1 MDHMNIRK
9 AMESTD
15 PASLVTPAP
24 KIDPSIVPISDFS
37 SQMSE
42 KDKSQ
47 IFLFLMKKQ
56 LGVARF
62 HELINECA
70 QELEVYG
77 LIENAEEVK
86 AACNAIAMAHK
97 TEKCSRPIMAIAM
110 KIAAHDN
117 SELSKKYMEIEEEEH
132 RILNEISEKYN
143 DTARKVYADLLN
155 EFTRKAMI
163 MNGPYA
169 KHIQAIIAKAREL
182 N

>member
-9 AMESTD
+9 AIESTD
-15 PASLVTPAP
+15 PGSLITPAP
-24 KIDPSIVPISDFS
+24 KIDPSIVPISDFIS
-37 SQMSE
+37 EIDE

-47 IFLFLMKKQ
+47 IFLFIMKKQ

-77 LIENAEEVK
+77 LIDNAEEVK
-86 AACNAIAMAHK
+86 AACNAIAAAHK
-97 TEKCSRPIMAIAM
+97 NEQCSRPIMAIAM

-132 RILNEISEKYN
+132 RILNEICEKYN
-143 DTARKVYADLLN
+143 DTAHKVYTDLMN
-155 EFTRKAMI
+155 EFTRKAM
-163 MNGPYA
+163 MMTGPYA